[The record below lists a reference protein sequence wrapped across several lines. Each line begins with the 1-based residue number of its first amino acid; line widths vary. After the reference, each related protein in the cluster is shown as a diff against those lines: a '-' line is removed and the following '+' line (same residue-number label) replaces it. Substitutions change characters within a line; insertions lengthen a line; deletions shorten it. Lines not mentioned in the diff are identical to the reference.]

1 MSQSDS
7 TQKVLVVEDDNH
19 CRDALRLVLECEGF
33 DVRVASDGGEGLAI
47 VYSYCPHA
55 IVLDLV
61 LPGINGF
68 DTAAALKSDSSTAR
82 IPIVAV
88 TASWLGSE
96 SERLR
101 QIGFDGALRKP
112 FPGIAL
118 IHELNRVLENR
129 KSAPVHGLPYHS
141 NLETSSF
148 DSLIL

>member
-1 MSQSDS
+1 MTPSDS
-7 TQKVLVVEDDNH
+7 PQKVLVVEDDDH
-19 CRDALRLVLECEGF
+19 SRDALRSVLVCEGY

-47 VYSYCPHA
+47 VYTYRPDV

-101 QIGFDGALRKP
+101 WIGFDGALRKP
-112 FPGIAL
+112 FPGTAL
-118 IHELNRVLENR
+118 VHELNRVLENR
-129 KSAPVHGLPYHS
+129 TSSATRGFPYHS